1 MKKES
6 FSIRLEDCTCVIVT
20 NKKNNQYG
28 CIIRKEDAEKITTR
42 KYYQYKNSNYS
53 YDLKWIPNYV
63 IEKAIL
69 LLEDINS

>member
-6 FSIRLEDCTCVIVT
+6 FNIRLEDSTCVIIT
-20 NKKNNQYG
+20 NKKTNQYG
-28 CIIRKEDAEKITTR
+28 CVIKKEDAKTITTR

-53 YDLKWIPNYV
+53 YDLKWIPNYM